1 MNPDELAAVIRKV
14 FSDLAPEVDI
24 DAVDPNAPLQ
34 ATLDLDSMDFLNA
47 MIAIHE
53 VTGVD
58 VPEADYGQVTTFEAI
73 ERYVRDRI
81 VAA

>member
-1 MNPDELAAVIRKV
+1 MNNDDLGALIRKV

-24 DAVDPNAPLQ
+24 DSVDANAPLQ

-47 MIAIHE
+47 MIAIHD

-58 VPEADYGQVTTFEAI
+58 VPEADYGQVTTLDAI
-73 ERYVRDRI
+73 ERYVRARI
-81 VAA
+81 VPA